1 MRSVAHQTLRKGY
14 IDSTGQL
21 YDAKSNDFYAFLQNL
36 YNSKETKEEREL
48 ITRNIIELRDMFE
61 SQ

>member
-1 MRSVAHQTLRKGY
+1 MELLPS
-14 IDSTGQL
+14 S
-21 YDAKSNDFYAFLQNL
+21 FLTEEIKQNQNEVL
-36 YNSKETKEEREL
+36 EQEQEVVETKETKEEREL